1 MTRGRTRAGRD
12 PQADELAVLDEAD
25 RRVLVTGGLSIGIFA
40 AVFAAA
46 PGASVD
52 HIVTDPQRL
61 AAAERLS
68 VTPADAE
75 LPDPKANPYPVTAN
89 TSANPA
95 SLAATLRA
103 TWQARPDPA
112 TGSGMD

>member
-1 MTRGRTRAGRD
+1 MTLKSLENSSKRSVRTSTKAKSKSGRAKPGAAKPSGRSFVKRVLD
-12 PQADELAVLDEAD
+12 TAVLKRE
-25 RRVLVTGGLSIGIFA
+25 
-40 AVFAAA
+40 
-46 PGASVD
+46 
-52 HIVTDPQRL
+52 
-61 AAAERLS
+61 
-68 VTPADAE
+68 
-75 LPDPKANPYPVTAN
+75 PVTAN